1 MARKG
6 SAAFHSA
13 RIPGRKFFGRPPK
26 FSLLSLLVAAGV
38 AKGPMTR
45 TNRTWIASL
54 LTAYLLISGAIFC
67 AAPSRPALAS
77 PTPDSPKPLSPKDR
91 QEVFENVWKGV
102 HDRYYDPEFHGVNW
116 EEVGKRYRV
125 QVDGVKDDAEFYAL
139 LNKMTG
145 ELHDAH
151 TRFNSPSQWENRQKN
166 QGVSIGFTMSELD
179 GKVVVTDVIPNS
191 NASAAGI
198 EPGMIVLTVDG
209 QPIAD
214 KIAESART
222 VIPSSTER
230 ITRVRVVAG
239 VFKGPADTSYKIGLQ
254 RADAST
260 LEVTIAKQLIPRPPD
275 VTSRA
280 LPSGEAYIRFDGFQ
294 IPVEKEFM
302 EALEKFKDAPG
313 LIIDLRFNGGGRG
326 DVLKTLA
333 GYLYDQKTLFAQYM
347 TRKDISS
354 EEKTGSIKGHR
365 EMNAG
370 KDGGQ
375 IYSGPLVL
383 LTTTGTASSSEMF
396 AGGLQ
401 ETGRAK
407 VVGSQTCGCV
417 IGIAN
422 NQKMKGGGVLE
433 VSEVLFFT
441 PKGRKLEGDG
451 VTPDIPVVPSIADLQ
466 QRRDVVLDRAEQL
479 LKNMP
484 SAKSVSA
491 NQ

>member
-1 MARKG
+1 
-6 SAAFHSA
+6 
-13 RIPGRKFFGRPPK
+13 
-26 FSLLSLLVAAGV
+26 
-38 AKGPMTR
+38 MTR
-45 TNRTWIASL
+45 TTRTWIASL

-151 TRFNSPSQWENRQKN
+151 TRFNSPAQWENRQKN

-179 GKVVVTDVIPNS
+179 GKVVVNDVLPNS

-260 LEVTIAKQLIPRPPD
+260 LEVTIAKQLVPRPPD

-294 IPVEKEFM
+294 LPVEKEFM
-302 EALEKFKDAPG
+302 EALQKFKDAPG

-333 GYLYDQKTLFAQYM
+333 GYFYNQKTLFSQYM

-375 IYSGPLVL
+375 IYSGPVVL
-383 LTTTGTASSSEMF
+383 LTTTGTASSSELF
-396 AGGLQ
+396 SGGLQ

-479 LKNMP
+479 LKTMP